1 MNIEP
6 DVVGAGVRG
15 GVAVS
20 GASIA
25 ALTPNEMAS
34 IAAAI
39 LTCVYVLAQ
48 LITLAPRLI
57 DSSKELVRR
66 WKGKKE
72 ENACQSDPD

>member
-6 DVVGAGVRG
+6 DIVGAGVRG

-66 WKGKKE
+66 WRGKKE
-72 ENACQSDPD
+72 KNVCQSDPD

>member
-25 ALTPNEMAS
+25 ALTPNEMVS
-34 IAAAI
+34 IAAAV

-57 DSSKELVRR
+57 DSTKELVRR
-66 WKGKKE
+66 WKGKQE
-72 ENACQSDPD
+72 ENVCQSDPD

>member
-34 IAAAI
+34 IAAAV

-57 DSSKELVRR
+57 DSTKELVRR
-66 WKGKKE
+66 WKGKQE
-72 ENACQSDPD
+72 ENVCRSDPD

>member
-34 IAAAI
+34 IAAAV

-48 LITLAPRLI
+48 LITLTPRLI
-57 DSSKELVRR
+57 DSTKELVRR
-66 WKGKKE
+66 WKGEKE
-72 ENACQSDPD
+72 ENVCRSDPD

>member
-34 IAAAI
+34 IAAAV

-57 DSSKELVRR
+57 DSTKELVRR

-72 ENACQSDPD
+72 ENVCRSDPD